1 MSIKASIYHLTHYL
15 YDRAVTIGP
24 QLIRLRPAPHSRTK
38 ILSFSLEVNPQPH
51 FLNHQQD
58 PYGNWLARYVFPDP
72 VRELKIEVQL
82 TADLTVYNPFDFFI
96 EETALAWPFS
106 YPAEFTDDLQIYL
119 RKEGSGPLLKK
130 WLNSIGQQP
139 KPTVDFLVEINQRIA
154 SEIRYV
160 IRMEPGVQ
168 SPEETLSLGQGSCRD
183 SSWLLVQLFRGLG
196 LAARFVSGYLIQLKA
211 DLEALDGPS
220 GTDHDFTDLHA
231 WCEVYLP
238 GAGWVGLDPTS
249 GLLAGESHIPLAATP
264 HYRNAAPLSGV
275 IGQAKVDFR
284 YDMQVNRVEEHP
296 RITKPFSES
305 SWQALNRLGF
315 QIDDDLEKGDVRLTM
330 GGEPTF
336 VSVEDF
342 ESEEWTTAANGEQ
355 KPKIADQ
362 LIRRLRDRFAPGGL
376 LHYGQGK
383 WYPGETLPRWTFSL
397 YWRTDGQPIWENAA
411 LVASEAGTNEFNLN
425 DAQSLLREIAVHL
438 VLDPEYV
445 QPAYEDPAEWLF
457 KEANLPENLNPQ
469 NAELDDE
476 EARRRLANVFSK
488 GLTKPVGYV
497 LPIQRWNSNDRSSN
511 RWISEKWKTRRGNL
525 FVAPGDSAIG
535 YRLPLAALPYLPPE
549 QFPFII
555 TPDPYAPRPPLPV
568 FSRTDVKNRP
578 NTPNFSEQWSLA
590 NDEKSALST
599 ESVRTALTVE
609 VREGKLCVFLPPTA
623 SLADYL
629 DLVRAV
635 EQSADK
641 TDLPIQ
647 LEGYSPPSDPRLNVI
662 RVAPDPGVLEVNIHP
677 ASSWSECLDITQSV
691 YEEARLVR
699 LCAEKFMLDGR
710 HTGTGGGNHIVVGGR
725 SPEDSPFLRRPDLLR
740 SLLIYWQRHPSLS
753 YLFSGLFIG
762 PTSQAPRPDEARHE
776 SLYELET
783 ALGQIPGPFEGQTP
797 LPWLVDRLL
806 RNLLTDV
813 SGNTHR
819 SEICIDK
826 LYSPDTPTG
835 RLGLLEFRGF
845 EMPPDAR
852 MSLAQQLL
860 IRGLLAKFW
869 KNPLEGSFIRW
880 GTSLQDRFMLPHFI
894 WEDFLGVLK
903 DLRVSGYMFQP
914 EWYEAQFEF
923 RFPFYG
929 EVHYEEV
936 HLELRQALE
945 PWPVLGEMGA
955 IGGTVRYT
963 DSSVER
969 LQVKLSAADPE
980 RYLVACNQRKTP
992 LHAVAKKGSAVAGVR
1007 FKAWQPPEALHP
1019 SLPVQTPLVFDL
1031 FDRFTETI
1039 IGGCRYHVAHP
1050 GGRNYQNFP
1059 INEYEAQARRLARFE
1074 ADGQTAATY
1083 TIPKEIP
1090 HPEFPLTLDLRRPAE
1105 F

>member
-1 MSIKASIYHLTHYL
+1 M
-15 YDRAVTIGP
+15 
-24 QLIRLRPAPHSRTK
+24 
-38 ILSFSLEVNPQPH
+38 
-51 FLNHQQD
+51 
-58 PYGNWLARYVFPDP
+58 
-72 VRELKIEVQL
+72 
-82 TADLTVYNPFDFFI
+82 
-96 EETALAWPFS
+96 
-106 YPAEFTDDLQIYL
+106 
-119 RKEGSGPLLKK
+119 
-130 WLNSIGQQP
+130 
-139 KPTVDFLVEINQRIA
+139 
-154 SEIRYV
+154 
-160 IRMEPGVQ
+160 
-168 SPEETLSLGQGSCRD
+168 
-183 SSWLLVQLFRGLG
+183 
-196 LAARFVSGYLIQLKA
+196 
-211 DLEALDGPS
+211 
-220 GTDHDFTDLHA
+220 
-231 WCEVYLP
+231 
-238 GAGWVGLDPTS
+238 
-249 GLLAGESHIPLAATP
+249 
-264 HYRNAAPLSGV
+264 
-275 IGQAKVDFR
+275 
-284 YDMQVNRVEEHP
+284 
-296 RITKPFSES
+296 
-305 SWQALNRLGF
+305 QALNRLGF

-362 LIRRLRDRFAPGGL
+362 LIRRLRDRFAPGDL

-397 YWRTDGQPIWENAA
+397 YWRTDGQPIWENTT
-411 LVASEAGTNEFNLN
+411 LVASEAGTKEFNLN
-425 DAQSLLREIAVHL
+425 DAQSLLKEIAVQL

-488 GLTKPVGYV
+488 GLTGPVGYV

-555 TPDPYAPRPPLPV
+555 TPDPYAPRQPLPV

-578 NTPNFSEQWSLA
+578 NTPNFSEQRSLA

-599 ESVRTALTVE
+599 ESVWTALTVE

-635 EQSADK
+635 EQSAEK

-662 RVAPDPGVLEVNIHP
+662 CVAPDPGVLEVNIHP

-740 SLLIYWQRHPSLS
+740 SLLIYWQRHPSLY

-826 LYSPDTPTG
+826 LYSPGTPTG
-835 RLGLLEFRGF
+835 RLGLL
-845 EMPPDAR
+845 
-852 MSLAQQLL
+852 
-860 IRGLLAKFW
+860 
-869 KNPLEGSFIRW
+869 
-880 GTSLQDRFMLPHFI
+880 
-894 WEDFLGVLK
+894 
-903 DLRVSGYMFQP
+903 
-914 EWYEAQFEF
+914 
-923 RFPFYG
+923 
-929 EVHYEEV
+929 
-936 HLELRQALE
+936 
-945 PWPVLGEMGA
+945 
-955 IGGTVRYT
+955 
-963 DSSVER
+963 
-969 LQVKLSAADPE
+969 
-980 RYLVACNQRKTP
+980 
-992 LHAVAKKGSAVAGVR
+992 
-1007 FKAWQPPEALHP
+1007 
-1019 SLPVQTPLVFDL
+1019 
-1031 FDRFTETI
+1031 
-1039 IGGCRYHVAHP
+1039 
-1050 GGRNYQNFP
+1050 
-1059 INEYEAQARRLARFE
+1059 
-1074 ADGQTAATY
+1074 
-1083 TIPKEIP
+1083 
-1090 HPEFPLTLDLRRPAE
+1090 
-1105 F
+1105 

>member
-1 MSIKASIYHLTHYL
+1 M
-15 YDRAVTIGP
+15 
-24 QLIRLRPAPHSRTK
+24 
-38 ILSFSLEVNPQPH
+38 
-51 FLNHQQD
+51 
-58 PYGNWLARYVFPDP
+58 
-72 VRELKIEVQL
+72 
-82 TADLTVYNPFDFFI
+82 
-96 EETALAWPFS
+96 
-106 YPAEFTDDLQIYL
+106 
-119 RKEGSGPLLKK
+119 
-130 WLNSIGQQP
+130 
-139 KPTVDFLVEINQRIA
+139 
-154 SEIRYV
+154 
-160 IRMEPGVQ
+160 
-168 SPEETLSLGQGSCRD
+168 
-183 SSWLLVQLFRGLG
+183 
-196 LAARFVSGYLIQLKA
+196 
-211 DLEALDGPS
+211 
-220 GTDHDFTDLHA
+220 
-231 WCEVYLP
+231 
-238 GAGWVGLDPTS
+238 
-249 GLLAGESHIPLAATP
+249 
-264 HYRNAAPLSGV
+264 
-275 IGQAKVDFR
+275 
-284 YDMQVNRVEEHP
+284 
-296 RITKPFSES
+296 
-305 SWQALNRLGF
+305 
-315 QIDDDLEKGDVRLTM
+315 
-330 GGEPTF
+330 
-336 VSVEDF
+336 
-342 ESEEWTTAANGEQ
+342 
-355 KPKIADQ
+355 
-362 LIRRLRDRFAPGGL
+362 
-376 LHYGQGK
+376 
-383 WYPGETLPRWTFSL
+383 
-397 YWRTDGQPIWENAA
+397 
-411 LVASEAGTNEFNLN
+411 VASEAGTNEFNLN

-590 NDEKSALST
+590 NDDKSTLSD

-629 DLVRAV
+629 DLVRAI

-894 WEDFLGVLK
+894 WEDFLEVLK

-945 PWPVLGEMGA
+945 LAGSRRNGRNR
-955 IGGTVRYT
+955 G
-963 DSSVER
+963 DSS
-969 LQVKLSAADPE
+969 
-980 RYLVACNQRKTP
+980 
-992 LHAVAKKGSAVAGVR
+992 LH
-1007 FKAWQPPEALHP
+1007 
-1019 SLPVQTPLVFDL
+1019 
-1031 FDRFTETI
+1031 
-1039 IGGCRYHVAHP
+1039 
-1050 GGRNYQNFP
+1050 
-1059 INEYEAQARRLARFE
+1059 
-1074 ADGQTAATY
+1074 
-1083 TIPKEIP
+1083 
-1090 HPEFPLTLDLRRPAE
+1090 
-1105 F
+1105 